1 MAELAWFAAIVVGW
15 AVAEA
20 ALTEV
25 DRPGPRTLATATGLC
40 VLAAHAGG
48 VVEHVVGHT
57 QGVLAGVPIAV
68 AGVGLRVWAI
78 ATLGRRFA
86 SRLDSD
92 RVIVR
97 GPYRW
102 LRHPSEIGL
111 ALAMAGT
118 AMVLGSWIAAAA
130 TVVALPIA
138 AVRCARENAS
148 LRSA

>member
-1 MAELAWFAAIVVGW
+1 MAELGWFAAIVVVW

-20 ALTEV
+20 ASTEV

-40 VLAAHAGG
+40 VLASHAGG
-48 VVEHVVGHT
+48 LAEHVVRHT
-57 QGVLAGVPIAV
+57 HGMWFGVVV
-68 AGVGLRVWAI
+68 AGAGIALRVWAI
-78 ATLGRRFA
+78 ATLGARFA

-102 LRHPSEIGL
+102 LRHPSEVGL

-118 AMVLGSWIAAAA
+118 ALVLGSWIAAAA

-138 AVRCARENAS
+138 AVRCARENAA